1 MTENN
6 NPGCLTA
13 FLRFF
18 GLGRESGPESLPY
31 RLKDRILT
39 ESELSFYLVLK
50 SILGERLTICP
61 KVRLSDIFFV
71 ARRNEN
77 KGAYN
82 RINQKHVDFLICDPR
97 TMKPLFGVE
106 LDDSSHKRSD
116 REARDELVDQVF
128 AAAGLPLVRV
138 PARTAYSRSEINA
151 LISQALG
158 TKPAIESPSEEE
170 KADNPGQ
177 DKAPLCPKCGIPM
190 VLRTAARGA
199 NAGRQFYGCVNY
211 PNCREVLPYQPV

>member
-71 ARRNEN
+71 PRRNEN
-77 KGAYN
+77 MSAYN

-177 DKAPLCPKCGIPM
+177 DKAPLCPKCGIRM